1 VDEFGF
7 THFSDGSFLNDRNKW
22 FNSKRIA
29 KDGSS
34 YDEYWNYIP
43 PRHHN
48 NNRGFRNHQDD
59 LVRDFED
66 QLDEDDDFDDDD
78 PLYQEFLRNEGKF
91 EKDLSKHKYPLSI
104 VIRDLPD

>member
-1 VDEFGF
+1 MDEFGF
-7 THFSDGSFLNDRNKW
+7 THFKDGSFLNDRNKW

-48 NNRGFRNHQDD
+48 NRGFRNHQDD

-66 QLDEDDDFDDDD
+66 QLDEDDDYDDDD
-78 PLYQEFLRNEGKF
+78 PLY
-91 EKDLSKHKYPLSI
+91 
-104 VIRDLPD
+104 